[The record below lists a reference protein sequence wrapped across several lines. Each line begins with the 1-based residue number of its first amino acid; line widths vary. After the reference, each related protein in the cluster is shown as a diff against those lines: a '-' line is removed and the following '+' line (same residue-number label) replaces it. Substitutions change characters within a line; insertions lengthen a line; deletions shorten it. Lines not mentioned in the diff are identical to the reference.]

1 MDRDAI
7 VELAR
12 RLTTPVDL
20 PALVADGVV
29 RRRGGWY
36 QILNEARLPDWVRCQ
51 IVDMRLDAGAVLVR
65 FGRRNR
71 AAERLYEEL
80 TGEPSPAAR
89 GSEK

>member
-1 MDRDAI
+1 VDREAI

-29 RRRGGWY
+29 RRRGRWY
-36 QILNEARLPDWVRCQ
+36 QILNDARLPEWARCQ
-51 IVDMRLDAGAVLVR
+51 IVDMRMAGDAVLVR

-80 TGEPSPAAR
+80 TGEPPPGAS